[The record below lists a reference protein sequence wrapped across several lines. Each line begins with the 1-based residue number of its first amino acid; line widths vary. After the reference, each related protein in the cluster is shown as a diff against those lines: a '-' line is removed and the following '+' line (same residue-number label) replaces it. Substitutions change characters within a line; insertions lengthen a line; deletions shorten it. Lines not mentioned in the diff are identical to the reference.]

1 VMADPSLAEVFR
13 RAQVLLE
20 AALRRLEQRAA
31 EGDEAVGRRL
41 ALLEPEPVAS
51 LLRLSGDG
59 GGELRMLASREALRV
74 QPQASAPQFGYALEL
89 PVNAA
94 RYALDEAERDAGAI
108 DLIALGLTALGSRA
122 ARELFTQTRFAFEL
136 EITGVPDVGTLGLK
150 CALGR
155 SAIERPEFKLT
166 LSHDDLLDARDE
178 GLAPHQLFLA
188 GKMRIDGDVAKAM
201 VLAMTLA
208 QLE

>member
-1 VMADPSLAEVFR
+1 MADPSLAEVFR

-20 AALRRLEQRAA
+20 AALRRLEQRATG
-31 EGDEAVGRRL
+31 GDEAVARRL

-51 LLRLSGDG
+51 LLRLTGEG
-59 GGELRMLASREALRV
+59 GGELRLVASREALRL
-74 QPQASAPQFGYALEL
+74 QAQAAAPGFGYALEL
-89 PVNAA
+89 SLHAA
-94 RYALDEAERDAGAI
+94 RYALDEAERDAAVM

-136 EITGVPDVGTLGLK
+136 ELTGVPDLGTLVLK
-150 CALGR
+150 CGLGR
-155 SAIERPEFKLT
+155 TAIERPEFKLS
-166 LSHDDLLDARDE
+166 LGHDDLLDARDE
-178 GLAPHQLFLA
+178 GLAPHQLFMA
-188 GKMRIDGDVAKAM
+188 GKMRIDGDVAKSM